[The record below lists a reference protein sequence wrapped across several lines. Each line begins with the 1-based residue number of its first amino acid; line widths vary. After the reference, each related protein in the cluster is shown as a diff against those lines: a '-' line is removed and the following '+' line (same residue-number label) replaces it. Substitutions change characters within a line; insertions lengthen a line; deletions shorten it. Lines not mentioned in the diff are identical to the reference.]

1 MKLVILDGYTEN
13 PGDLSW
19 DGLRELAEVT
29 VYDRTSL
36 TDPAQTIARIA
47 DAEIVLTNKTPL
59 PRAVFEACPNIKM
72 VGVLATGYNVVDIAC
87 ARERGIPVCNVPAY
101 GTASVS
107 QYAIALLLEACHHI
121 GHHSDAVHAGRW
133 ASCPDWCFWD
143 YPLIELEHKT
153 IGIIGFCRIGQST
166 GRIAKA
172 LGMRVLAYDVFP
184 TDAGRAVGEYVDLDT
199 LLAASDVIALH
210 CNLTPENEKIIC
222 RENIAKMKDG
232 VILVNNA
239 RGQLVAEQDLADA
252 LNSGKVA
259 AAALDVVST
268 EPIRSDNPLLQAKT
282 VSSPRTSPGPPS
294 KAASASWTAPSATSA
309 NSSPA
314 PRKITCGGKFPDYE
328 THRILIEIR
337 WVFCAEASSVFWFG
351 GCLSCIALRS
361 ITRIK
366 TARSSC
372 GWPGNFMGSRADD
385 AVGLELL
392 FGDDVHVGHL
402 ADAELFGQAVV
413 IEAGAAGQD
422 LDALALQRL
431 QILERGRAFTGDG
444 RAGVVKQDRRGQRLL
459 LREREQERLEQG
471 SAELLVPLA
480 HVVGR
485 DDDDGLF
492 LRRRGSAGDRLLLR
506 QLRALRRGDGDA
518 VFGVRDR
525 LDLDA
530 AALALGQPSEILHRR
545 FIVDQR
551 LHAPRAAERLQRP
564 QRLHDRQRAG
574 LPHRIDPDHNP
585 SSFVLLSEI

>member
-121 GHHSDAVHAGRW
+121 GHHSDAVLAGRW

-153 IGIIGFCRIGQST
+153 IGIIGFGRIGQST

-184 TDAGRAVGEYVDLDT
+184 TDAGRAVGEYVELDT

-222 RENIAKMKDG
+222 SENIAKMKDG

-268 EPIRSDNPLLQAKT
+268 EPIRSDNPLLQAKNCILT
-282 VSSPRTSPGPPS
+282 PHI
-294 KAASASWTAPSATSA
+294 SWAPIES
-309 NSSPA
+309 
-314 PRKITCGGKFPDYE
+314 RQ
-328 THRILIEIR
+328 RILDCTIR
-337 WVFCAEASSVFWFG
+337 NVRQF
-351 GCLSCIALRS
+351 LSG
-361 ITRIK
+361 TPENNVW
-366 TARSSC
+366 
-372 GWPGNFMGSRADD
+372 G
-385 AVGLELL
+385 
-392 FGDDVHVGHL
+392 
-402 ADAELFGQAVV
+402 
-413 IEAGAAGQD
+413 
-422 LDALALQRL
+422 
-431 QILERGRAFTGDG
+431 
-444 RAGVVKQDRRGQRLL
+444 
-459 LREREQERLEQG
+459 
-471 SAELLVPLA
+471 
-480 HVVGR
+480 
-485 DDDDGLF
+485 
-492 LRRRGSAGDRLLLR
+492 
-506 QLRALRRGDGDA
+506 
-518 VFGVRDR
+518 
-525 LDLDA
+525 
-530 AALALGQPSEILHRR
+530 
-545 FIVDQR
+545 
-551 LHAPRAAERLQRP
+551 
-564 QRLHDRQRAG
+564 
-574 LPHRIDPDHNP
+574 
-585 SSFVLLSEI
+585 